1 MQFPHFGWIR
11 NDVVFSG
18 YQRMAKKKILS
29 PETINA
35 QALHQIDAMTGGITP
50 AIHPSSTFLRDENYQ
65 LINARHS
72 YGRDENP
79 GYAVAEKVLAELEG
93 APAALL
99 FSSGMAAAMAVV
111 QSLQPGDRIVAP
123 TVMYWGLRNWL
134 IKFCDHWGLGLD
146 LFDSSDPNALANTV
160 RKASTKLVWIETP
173 CNPTWDVIDIAAA
186 AKIAHTAGA
195 CLAVD
200 STVPTPVLTQPI
212 KYGADIVIHSAT
224 KYLNGHCDIIAGAL
238 VTAREDELWARVCE
252 VRTHAGA
259 ILGSF
264 EAWLLQRGM
273 RTLFLRV
280 RKACESAL
288 TLAENFEGH
297 ADVEAVIYPGLP
309 SHPGFEIARRQMD
322 GGFGGMLSIQV
333 KGGAQSALNVAKRC
347 QVFTRA
353 TSLGG
358 VESLIEHR
366 YTIEGERSPIPKDWL
381 RLSIGIESV
390 DDLIADL
397 EQALE

>member
-1 MQFPHFGWIR
+1 MDKR
-11 NDVVFSG
+11 KN
-18 YQRMAKKKILS
+18 LS

-35 QALHQIDAMTGGITP
+35 QALRQIDVMTGGLTP
-50 AIHPSSTFLRDENYQ
+50 AIQPSSTFVRDENYQ

-111 QSLQPGDRIVAP
+111 QSLQPGDQIVAP
-123 TVMYWGLRNWL
+123 RVMYWGLRNWMV
-134 IKFCDHWGLGLD
+134 KFCDHWGLGLD
-146 LFDSSDPNALANTV
+146 LFDTADPDALANTV
-160 RKASTKLVWIETP
+160 KKGKTKLVWIETP

-186 AKIAHTAGA
+186 SEIAHRAGA
-195 CLAVD
+195 WLAVD

-212 KYGADIVIHSAT
+212 KHGADIVIHSAT
-224 KYLNGHCDIIAGAL
+224 KYLNGHCDLIAGVL
-238 VTAREDELWARVCE
+238 VTAKENELWERVCE
-252 VRTHAGA
+252 IRTQAGA

-280 RKACESAL
+280 RRACESAL
-288 TLAENFEGH
+288 ALAEHFEGH
-297 ADVEAVIYPGLP
+297 ANLEAVIYPGLP
-309 SHPGFEIARRQMD
+309 SHPGHEIAMRQMD
-322 GGFGGMLSIQV
+322 GGFGGMLSLQV
-333 KGGAQSALNVAKRC
+333 KGGAEGALNVAKRC
-347 QVFTRA
+347 KVFTRA

-366 YTIEGERSPIPKDWL
+366 YSIEGERSPIPKDWL

>member
-1 MQFPHFGWIR
+1 
-11 NDVVFSG
+11 
-18 YQRMAKKKILS
+18 MAMVKEKKLS
-29 PETINA
+29 AETISA
-35 QALHQIDAMTGGITP
+35 QALHQIDEMTGGITP

-79 GYAVAEKVLAELEG
+79 GYAVAENVLAELEG
-93 APAALL
+93 ASAALL

-111 QSLQPGDRIVAP
+111 QSLRPGDHIVAP
-123 TVMYWGLRNWL
+123 RVMYWGLRNWMS
-134 IKFCDHWGLGLD
+134 KFCDTWGLGLD
-146 LFDSSDPNALANTV
+146 LFDSADPVALANTI
-160 RKASTKLVWIETP
+160 RKGKTRLVWIETP

-186 AKIAHTAGA
+186 AESAHAAGA

-200 STVPTPVLTQPI
+200 STVATPVLTQPI
-212 KYGADIVIHSAT
+212 KHGADIVIHSAS

-238 VTAREDELWARVCE
+238 VTAREDELWERVCE
-252 VRTHAGA
+252 VRTQAGA

-288 TLAENFEGH
+288 AFAQHFDGH
-297 ADVEAVIYPGLP
+297 ANVGAVIYPGLP
-309 SHPGFEIARRQMD
+309 GHPGHEIARRQMD
-322 GGFGGMLSIQV
+322 GGFGGMLCIQV
-333 KGGAQSALNVAKRC
+333 KGGAEAALNVVKRC
-347 QVFTRA
+347 KVFTRA

-366 YTIEGERSPIPKDWL
+366 YTIEGEGSPVPRDWL
-381 RLSIGIESV
+381 RLSIGIEFV
-390 DDLIADL
+390 DDLIADF
-397 EQALE
+397 EQALG

>member
-1 MQFPHFGWIR
+1 
-11 NDVVFSG
+11 
-18 YQRMAKKKILS
+18 MAKEKDLS

-35 QALHQIDAMTGGITP
+35 QALHQTDAMTGGITP

-111 QSLQPGDRIVAP
+111 QSLQPGDQIVAP
-123 TVMYWGLRNWL
+123 RVMYWGLRNWL
-134 IKFCDHWGLGLD
+134 IKFCDHWGLQLD
-146 LFDSSDPNALANTV
+146 LFDSADPDALANSV
-160 RKASTKLVWIETP
+160 RKAKTRLVWIETP

-186 AKIAHTAGA
+186 SEIAHGVGA
-195 CLAVD
+195 WLAVD
-200 STVPTPVLTQPI
+200 STVSTPVLTQPI
-212 KYGADIVIHSAT
+212 RHGADIVMHSAT

-238 VTAREDELWARVCE
+238 VTAKEDELWERVCQ
-252 VRTHAGA
+252 VRSEAGA

-288 TLAENFEGH
+288 ALAEHFEGH
-297 ADVEAVIYPGLP
+297 ANVEAVIYPGLP
-309 SHPGFEIARRQMD
+309 SHPGHEIARRQMD

-333 KGGAQSALNVAKRC
+333 KGGAAGALNVVKRC
-347 QVFTRA
+347 KVFTRA

-366 YTIEGERSPIPKDWL
+366 YSIEGERSPIPRDWL
-381 RLSIGIESV
+381 RLSIGIEYV

>member
-1 MQFPHFGWIR
+1 M
-11 NDVVFSG
+11 D
-18 YQRMAKKKILS
+18 KEKDLS
-29 PETINA
+29 PETISA
-35 QALHQIDAMTGGITP
+35 QALRQIDAMTGGLMP
-50 AIHPSSTFLRDENYQ
+50 AIHPSSTFVRDQNYQ
-65 LINARHS
+65 LINDRHS

-111 QSLQPGDRIVAP
+111 QSLQPGDQIVAP
-123 TVMYWGLRNWL
+123 KVMYWGLRNWL
-134 IKFCDHWGLGLD
+134 IKFCGHWGLGLD
-146 LFDSSDPNALANTV
+146 LFDAADPDALANIVKTG
-160 RKASTKLVWIETP
+160 KTKLVWIETP

-186 AKIAHTAGA
+186 AEIAHGVGA
-195 CLAVD
+195 WLAVD

-224 KYLNGHCDIIAGAL
+224 KYLNGHCDVIAGAL
-238 VTAREDELWARVCE
+238 VTAKEDELWERVCQIRSE
-252 VRTHAGA
+252 AGA

-264 EAWLLQRGM
+264 DAWLLQRGM

-288 TLAENFEGH
+288 ALAEHFEGH
-297 ADVEAVIYPGLP
+297 AKLEAVIYPGLP
-309 SHPGFEIARRQMD
+309 SHPGHEIAKRQMD
-322 GGFGGMLSIQV
+322 GGFGGMLSLQV
-333 KGGAQSALNVAKRC
+333 TGGAQGALRVVKRC
-347 QVFTRA
+347 KVFTRA

-366 YTIEGERSPIPKDWL
+366 YSIEGERSPIPKDWI

-397 EQALE
+397 EQALG

>member
-1 MQFPHFGWIR
+1 MGKEK
-11 NDVVFSG
+11 N
-18 YQRMAKKKILS
+18 LS
-29 PETINA
+29 PETISA
-35 QALHQIDAMTGGITP
+35 QAAHQIDAMTGGLTP
-50 AIHPSSTFLRDENYQ
+50 AIHPSSTFVRDENYQ

-72 YGRDENP
+72 YSRDENP
-79 GYAVAEKVLAELEG
+79 GYAVVEKVLAELEG

-111 QSLQPGDRIVAP
+111 QSLKPGDQIVVP
-123 TVMYWGLRNWL
+123 KVMYWGLRNWM

-146 LFDSSDPNALANTV
+146 LFDTADPDALGNTV
-160 RKASTKLVWIETP
+160 KKGKTKLVWIETP

-186 AKIAHTAGA
+186 SEIAHGVGA
-195 CLAVD
+195 WLAVD
-200 STVPTPVLTQPI
+200 STVSTPVLTQPI
-212 KYGADIVIHSAT
+212 KHGADIVIHSAT
-224 KYLNGHCDIIAGAL
+224 KYLNGHCDVVAGAL
-238 VTAREDELWARVCE
+238 VTAKEDKLWESVCE
-252 VRTHAGA
+252 VRSEAGA

-288 TLAENFEGH
+288 ALAEHFEGH
-297 ADVEAVIYPGLP
+297 ANVEAVIYPGLP
-309 SHPGFEIARRQMD
+309 RHPGHEIARRQMD

-333 KGGAQSALNVAKRC
+333 KGGAEGALNVVKRC
-347 QVFTRA
+347 KVFTRA

-366 YTIEGERSPIPKDWL
+366 YSIEGKRSPIPKDWL
-381 RLSIGIESV
+381 RLSIGIEAV
-390 DDLIADL
+390 ADLIADL